1 VGLLSGFCGL
11 WCDYVFGCVSR
22 FSCDKC
28 WLFVSDCKLSVCFFL
43 DFCREPPSFQVC
55 CVFVFIGQE
64 GDKESAKG
72 GTETALVWD

>member
-1 VGLLSGFCGL
+1 VINVGSLFLTVSSL
-11 WCDYVFGCVSR
+11 CV
-22 FSCDKC
+22 
-28 WLFVSDCKLSVCFFL
+28 FFL